1 MPRLR
6 ERGLR
11 LHHPDDVRPGLL
23 MHMAYLPDLDR
34 YDRYRRNDLRPLW
47 SWYGATKE
55 GRELSGLDRFLQ
67 NDNYDTTNI
76 LPHINLFK
84 SYADAYDAAVFEQRP
99 QLTGEPDSPWWLENS
114 ELVLREARYAS
125 GQLTMTGY
133 GGLAVEQ
140 RLGSGGVTPALY
152 APEMAGY
159 VPILAPGNPRL
170 VLGHVLLTFW
180 WEGPR
185 IASDF
190 ANRVT
195 AQVWV
200 DEEGV
205 SKSDGRISGP
215 VNRRVTFNWNSSN
228 YNGVLGPVVEDLD
241 GRLLG
246 FQVFGEGESIYEIM
260 ESLVASIIVKTG
272 TANAALAQQ
281 ALSVL
286 ILPAATAMDQARDS
300 SGALVLDPIKPVI
313 TVSDMART
321 GGNPYGWVEGPGA
334 TMASALE
341 ASVTA
346 DLNSLAMLTGIGPEF
361 FGMQG
366 YAGESGEHRVQLLQ
380 TAKTRVIDRRV
391 DIGMALDQLL
401 PLLGGPASPG
411 VAWRYEPFEDQ
422 TQVDDRAVKLL
433 QAGIISV
440 TTAQEMTQSPID
452 DTLGQQDDAGAGNG
466 NGNGNGGDA
475 PQEGMDNG

>member
-6 ERGLR
+6 QRGLR
-11 LHHPDDVRPGLL
+11 IHHPDEVAPGLL
-23 MHMAYLPDLDR
+23 INMSYLPDLDR
-34 YDRYRRNDLRPLW
+34 YDRYRRNDLSSLW
-47 SWYGATKE
+47 GWYGTS
-55 GRELSGLDRFLQ
+55 REAREMSGLDRFIQ
-67 NDNYDTTNI
+67 EGAGGYNITRI

-84 SYADAYDAAVFEQRP
+84 SYSDAYDAAIFEQRP
-99 QLTGEPDSPWWLENS
+99 QLTGSPDDPWWFEHS
-114 ELVLREARYAS
+114 EQVLREARYAS
-125 GQLTMTGY
+125 TQHTMTGY

-140 RLGSGGVTPALY
+140 RLGAGAAAPTLY

-159 VPILAPGNPRL
+159 IPIQDPSNPRL

-180 WEGPR
+180 WAGER

-200 DEEGV
+200 DADGV
-205 SKSDGRISGP
+205 ALSDGRIAAP
-215 VNRRVTFNWNSSN
+215 VNRRVTFGWASST
-228 YNGVLGPVVEDLD
+228 YNGVLGAIEEDLP
-241 GRLLG
+241 GRMLG
-246 FQVFGEGESIYEIM
+246 FQVFGEGESLYEIM
-260 ESLVASIIVKTG
+260 ESLVASIIIKTG

-286 ILPAATAMDQARDS
+286 ILPAATAMEQTHDQQGR
-300 SGALVLDPIKPVI
+300 LQLDPIKPVI
-313 TVSDMART
+313 TFSDLGRQ

-341 ASVTA
+341 TSVEA

-391 DIGMALDQLL
+391 DIGMALDKLL
-401 PLLGGPASPG
+401 PLIGGPAQPG
-411 VAWRYEPFEDQ
+411 TAWRYEPFEDQ

-440 TTAQEMTQSPID
+440 TTAQEMTHSPLDPSLEKKAEED
-452 DTLGQQDDAGAGNG
+452 DTDT
-466 NGNGNGGDA
+466 
-475 PQEGMDNG
+475 QEGNDDG